1 MGRGKMETWIY
12 LRNKNEKSIP
22 SFQDLNRKKLFF
34 HPSSVFDVSSPSSDG
49 EGDEDINA
57 YNKNNKQQQY

>member
-1 MGRGKMETWIY
+1 

-22 SFQDLNRKKLFF
+22 SLQDLNRKKLFF
-34 HPSSVFDVSSPSSDG
+34 HPPSVFDVSSSSSDG

-57 YNKNNKQQQY
+57 YDKNNKQQQY